1 MKNALNIFSGF
12 TWVDWVLVIVFV
24 ALVAYLVQTFFPPY
38 GWAIGAV
45 AALGLL
51 FIAKR
56 RRDKLQNREQ

>member
-1 MKNALNIFSGF
+1 LKVPTVLKNL
-12 TWVDWVLVIVFV
+12 TLLDWALVIVFV

-38 GWAIGAV
+38 GWAMGVV

-56 RRDKLQNREQ
+56 RRDRLNEEQNQ

>member
-1 MKNALNIFSGF
+1 MKLPAVLNNM
-12 TWVDWVLVIVFV
+12 TVLDWVLVIVFM

-56 RRDKLQNREQ
+56 RRDRLDKPE

>member
-1 MKNALNIFSGF
+1 MKVPTVLKNL
-12 TWVDWVLVIVFV
+12 TLLDWALVIVFV

-38 GWAIGAV
+38 GWAMGVV

-56 RRDKLQNREQ
+56 RRDRLNEEQNQ

>member
-1 MKNALNIFSGF
+1 LKVPVVLKNL
-12 TWVDWVLVIVFV
+12 TLLDWVLAGIFV
-24 ALVAYLVQTFFPPY
+24 TLIAYLVQTFFPPT

-56 RRDKLQNREQ
+56 RRDKLMKQE